1 MIRRIIDI
9 ICAWLIA
16 VIIALL
22 ITGCTPQKKLSYL
35 LDKHP
40 ELIRDSITIKDIE
53 IPVPAAADTLVIPMI
68 RLQQPDTFVVE
79 NKRSSA
85 KLITQDNKAE
95 LITTAKPDTFY
106 IKDTI
111 DHYII
116 QPPEII
122 EQKTPWHSYGL
133 CIFIGVLISWII
145 SLLISKLKYDLH
157 RI

>member
-22 ITGCTPQKKLSYL
+22 ITGCTPQKRLSYL

-40 ELIRDSITIKDIE
+40 ELIRDSITIKE
-53 IPVPAAADTLVIPMI
+53 IQVPVPAAADTLMIPMI
-68 RLQQPDTFVVE
+68 KLQQPDTFVVE

-85 KLITQDNKAE
+85 KLITRDNKAE

-111 DHYII
+111 DHYIV

-133 CIFIGVLISWII
+133 CIIIGVLVSWII